1 MKSAAFSIPAE
12 KVTRPCISSADNFL
26 STLSTSLTLII
37 ELISWENTSPVKESK
52 KINTDVFL
60 MIGLLLLKIPQCGI
74 NLESVR
80 LRRTELVGDISHPQF
95 LLSALK
101 GGANG

>member
-1 MKSAAFSIPAE
+1 MF
-12 KVTRPCISSADNFL
+12 
-26 STLSTSLTLII
+26 
-37 ELISWENTSPVKESK
+37 
-52 KINTDVFL
+52 
-60 MIGLLLLKIPQCGI
+60 GLLLLKIPQCGI